1 MSEKIVQL
9 NEEVIKGQIKELVR
23 GSVEEALNEL
33 LEKEAESLTQAARY
47 ERSEA
52 RQGYRSGHYDRSLT
66 TTSGDVTL
74 HIPRLKG
81 VSFETAIIERYRR
94 RESSV
99 EEALIKMYLAGVSVR
114 RVEDITEALWGSK
127 VSPAT
132 ISELNKKAYLHI
144 EDWRNRPLQGGCYP
158 YVYVDGIYLR
168 RNWGGEYE
176 NVSVL
181 VAIAVNEDGFRE
193 VLGAAE
199 GMKEDKA
206 SWVSFFQWLRG
217 RGLDGV
223 KLIVGDKCKGM
234 LEAVGEVF
242 PDAKYQRCTVHFYR
256 NVFSVVPKS
265 KVKIVAKMLKAIHA
279 QESKKASREKA
290 KAVVAELRAMKL
302 KEAAKKVEDGIEET
316 LTYRTSGCVEQS
328 IVLYEYQPTKKAE
341 HAETFLRGFNGWL
354 HADGYQGYHKL
365 PGNIR
370 VVGCWAHARR
380 KFDEALQTLPK
391 EMQKDS
397 PAAIGECYCSRLF
410 KLEQAFA
417 ELTPEER
424 YEKRLEQAKPVL
436 DALLS
441 WANEMQA
448 KTAPKSALGR
458 AIHYLLEQWPY
469 LTRYLEDGRLEL
481 SNNRAERSMKPFVM
495 GRKNW
500 LFANTPGG
508 AQASAMI
515 YSLIE
520 TAKENGLDP
529 YRYLL
534 WILQTAPQLS
544 ETNKAWAESLLPA
557 NATEECYMSH
567 K

>member
-9 NEEVIKGQIKELVR
+9 NEEIIKGQIKELVR
-23 GSVEEALNEL
+23 GSVEETLNEL

-74 HIPRLKG
+74 HVPRLKG
-81 VSFETAIIERYRR
+81 VSFETAII
-94 RESSV
+94 
-99 EEALIKMYLAGVSVR
+99 
-114 RVEDITEALWGSK
+114 
-127 VSPAT
+127 
-132 ISELNKKAYLHI
+132 SELNKKAYVHI
-144 EDWRNRPLQGGCYP
+144 EDWRNRPLQGGRYP

-223 KLIVGDKCKGM
+223 KLIVGDKCMGM

-316 LTYRTSGCVEQS
+316 LTYCDFPSEHWTRIRTNNVIERLNRE
-328 IVLYEYQPTKKAE
+328 IRRRT
-341 HAETFLRGFNGWL
+341 
-354 HADGYQGYHKL
+354 
-365 PGNIR
+365 R
-370 VVGCWAHARR
+370 VVGT
-380 KFDEALQTLPK
+380 FPD
-391 EMQKDS
+391 
-397 PAAIGECYCSRLF
+397 G
-410 KLEQAFA
+410 
-417 ELTPEER
+417 
-424 YEKRLEQAKPVL
+424 
-436 DALLS
+436 
-441 WANEMQA
+441 N
-448 KTAPKSALGR
+448 SALMLVCARLRHVAGTQWGSKKYMNMK
-458 AIHYLLEQWPY
+458 HLEAA
-469 LTRYLEDGRLEL
+469 LDD
-481 SNNRAERSMKPFVM
+481 
-495 GRKNW
+495 
-500 LFANTPGG
+500 
-508 AQASAMI
+508 ASIA
-515 YSLIE
+515 
-520 TAKENGLDP
+520 G
-529 YRYLL
+529 
-534 WILQTAPQLS
+534 
-544 ETNKAWAESLLPA
+544 
-557 NATEECYMSH
+557 
-567 K
+567 